1 MINLNYN
8 IWLQTVLGAGAKTEN
23 ILNFFSSAEEIYRS
37 TETERK
43 LSGVFTPR
51 QICKMAETD
60 IGKSYEILENC
71 AGLGVD
77 VVTMDSSQYPAG
89 LLQIPNAPIVLY
101 VKGDIKCLSDCI
113 PISIVGTRNASARA
127 LSKTFELSGMLS
139 NSGFCIVSGGALGID
154 SAAHA
159 GAIHAKG
166 KTVAVLGAGIGAK
179 YLQKNAHLR
188 TAVSEN
194 GAILSEYPPFTEPH
208 KGTFPMR
215 NRLIA
220 GLSVG
225 TVVVEA
231 GIKSGS
237 LITAKFA
244 NEQGH
249 DVFAVPD
256 RYSGR
261 SNEGVKELLRDGAKP
276 VFCAMDI
283 LSEYIYKFPEKV
295 VIHAHIDLM
304 KDLSKCEPDYE
315 NYKLKYANINESKR
329 TTDNTHI
336 KSKRKEI
343 TDLISD
349 TAVKV
354 YNVFE
359 NEPLSINNI
368 AEVLDI
374 PVNSILSALTE
385 LEIYGYINLLPDN
398 KYILKQEG

>member
-8 IWLQTVLGAGAKTEN
+8 IWLQTALGAGAKTEN

-37 TETERK
+37 TETERR
-43 LSGVFTPR
+43 LSGVFTQR

-77 VVTMDSSQYPAG
+77 VVTMDSSLYPAS

-101 VKGDIKCLSDCI
+101 VKGDIRCFSDCI
-113 PISIVGTRNASARA
+113 PIAIVGTRNASERA

-166 KTVAVLGAGIGAK
+166 KTAAVLGAGIGAK

-188 TAVSEN
+188 TAISEN

-215 NRLIA
+215 NRLIS
-220 GLSVG
+220 GISVG

-244 NEQGH
+244 NEQGR

-256 RYSGR
+256 RYSGL
-261 SNEGVKELLRDGAKP
+261 SNEGVKELLEDGAKP

-295 VIHAHIDLM
+295 VINAHIDLM
-304 KDLSKCEPDYE
+304 KDLSICETGYE
-315 NYKLKYANINESKR
+315 NSKLKYNFNEPNKTD
-329 TTDNTHI
+329 TTDI
-336 KSKRKEI
+336 KNKKKKI
-343 TDLISD
+343 ADPVSD
-349 TAVKV
+349 VAVKV
-354 YNVFE
+354 YNTFE
-359 NEPLSINNI
+359 NKPLSINNI